1 MKKLFIISVLLLAS
15 TQGWSAPESKPAT
28 SPAGFSFKD
37 VSSKTAEAFCAKM
50 DQCSK
55 EKIPIPQCNA
65 EMKDTFQQAY
75 DRLAADKKPQ
85 VGDEQLKKCV
95 KSIQASTCET
105 LKKASSLDG
114 CDFISQLS
122 S

>member
-1 MKKLFIISVLLLAS
+1 MKKLFIITALLFMS
-15 TQGWSAPESKPAT
+15 TQGWCAPESKPA
-28 SPAGFSFKD
+28 SPANFSFKD

-55 EKIPIPQCNA
+55 EKIPISQCNA

-75 DRLAADKKPQ
+75 DRLAVGKKPQ

-95 KSIQASTCET
+95 KSIQGSTCET